1 MSDSAVLARNLSDA
15 QLPPLN
21 RRSAWRRLLR
31 NWSGLIGLVLV
42 TLYLLLGILASLLAP
57 FDPTE
62 QHPADRLQPPT
73 AQYLFGTDEFGRDV
87 LSRVIH
93 GATNSLRVV
102 LVSVAL
108 STLAGGAIGILAAYA
123 GGWTDQIIMRVVDLF
138 FAFPAILLALAIAA
152 ALGPG
157 FRNTILAIAVVYM
170 PIFARVS
177 RAAALDI
184 KALEYMEAAAS
195 IGLPHRRLIL
205 RHLLPNALP
214 PLLVQITLALSWA
227 MLTEASLSFLGLG
240 VAPPAPAWGSM
251 LSDSRTLME
260 IAPWMAF
267 APGFAI
273 MFGVLGFN
281 LLGDGVRDVLDPRE
295 NI

>member
-1 MSDSAVLARNLSDA
+1 MNESLLLPQKQSAE
-15 QLPPLN
+15 PLVPSP
-21 RRSAWRRLLR
+21 RMSAWRKLLR
-31 NWSGLIGLVLV
+31 HWSGAAGLVLV
-42 TLYLLLGILASLLAP
+42 TIYVLLGLFAGVLAP
-57 FDPTE
+57 FDPTA
-62 QHPADRLQPPT
+62 QHPADRLQSPNG
-73 AQYLFGTDEFGRDV
+73 QYWLGSDEFGRDV
-87 LSRVIH
+87 LSRVIY
-93 GATNSLRVV
+93 GAANSLRVV
-102 LVSVAL
+102 LLSVAL
-108 STLAGGAIGILAAYA
+108 STLAGGAIGMVAAYI
-123 GGWTDQIIMRVVDLF
+123 GGWTDQLIMRVVDLF
-138 FAFPAILLALAIAA
+138 FAFPAILLALAISA

-184 KALEYMEAAAS
+184 KALEYMEAARS
-195 IGLPHRRLIL
+195 IGLPHSRMIL
-205 RHLLPNALP
+205 RHMLPNALA

-240 VAPPAPAWGSM
+240 VVPPAPAWGSM

-273 MFGVLGFN
+273 MMGVLGFN
-281 LLGDGVRDVLDPRE
+281 LLGDGMRDVLDPRAVE
-295 NI
+295 